1 MILQKI
7 VENKREEVARQKE
20 ILPLG
25 ELRQMLADRP
35 PTRDFEGAIRDRG
48 CAVIAEV
55 KRSSPSKGRI
65 REDFDPV
72 GIAGIYE
79 DNGAS
84 AISILTERKF
94 FEGSAAYIPQIGR
107 AVGLPLL
114 RKDFIIDA
122 YQINETRVLG
132 ADALLLIA
140 RLLEAGE
147 LRDFIGLASELGLA
161 ALVEVHDEADVEKA
175 VSSGARIVGI
185 NNRDLATFRTD
196 LAVSI
201 RLARRIPKGITVV
214 SESGIS
220 SRGEIEKLMEA
231 GIHAFLVGESLM
243 REKDV
248 GKKLRELLGREGNR
262 VQGKGY
268 RLRGTRC
275 FQTE

>member
-1 MILQKI
+1 
-7 VENKREEVARQKE
+7 VARLKE

-25 ELRQMLADRP
+25 ELRQMLADKP
-35 PTRDFEGAIRDRG
+35 PTRDFEGAIRNRD

-84 AISILTERKF
+84 AISILTEQKF
-94 FEGSAAYIPQIGR
+94 FEGSAAYVPQISS

-114 RKDFIIDA
+114 RKDFIIDP

-161 ALVEVHDEADVEKA
+161 VLVEVHDAADMEKA

-196 LAVSI
+196 LDVSI
-201 RLARRIPKGITVV
+201 RLARRVPKGVTVV
-214 SESGIS
+214 SESGIGC
-220 SRGEIEKLMEA
+220 RGDIEKLMEA
-231 GIHAFLVGESLM
+231 GIHAVLVGESLM
-243 REKDV
+243 REKDI
-248 GKKLRELLGREGNR
+248 GKKLRELLGAE
-262 VQGKGY
+262 
-268 RLRGTRC
+268 
-275 FQTE
+275 

>member
-1 MILQKI
+1 MILLKI
-7 VENKREEVARQKE
+7 VENRREEVARQKE
-20 ILPLG
+20 ILPLV
-25 ELRQMLADRP
+25 ELRQMLADSP
-35 PTRDFEGAIRDRG
+35 PTLDFEKAIRGRA

-72 GIAGIYE
+72 KIARTYE
-79 DNGAS
+79 LYGAS
-84 AISILTERKF
+84 ALSVLTERRF
-94 FEGSAAYIPQIGR
+94 FEGNNAYVPRIRR
-107 AVGLPLL
+107 AVRLPIL
-114 RKDFIIDA
+114 RKDFIVDP

-132 ADALLLIA
+132 ADALLFIA

-161 ALVEVHDEADVEKA
+161 ALVEVHDEKDVEKA

-201 RLARRIPKGITVV
+201 GLARRIPKGITVV

-220 SRGEIEKLMEA
+220 SRGDIETLIGS
-231 GIHAFLVGESLM
+231 GIHAVLVGESLM
-243 REKDV
+243 REQDI
-248 GKKLRELLGREGNR
+248 GKKLRELLGKE
-262 VQGKGY
+262 
-268 RLRGTRC
+268 
-275 FQTE
+275 

>member
-1 MILQKI
+1 LKKGDRGGFEEKMILQKI

-25 ELRQMLADRP
+25 ELRQMLSDRP
-35 PTRDFEGAIRDRG
+35 PTCDFAGAIRSRG

-65 REDFDPV
+65 REDFNPV
-72 GIAGIYE
+72 EIAGIYE

-94 FEGSAAYIPQIGR
+94 FEGNAAYLPQIR
-107 AVGLPLL
+107 KAVGLPLL
-114 RKDFIIDA
+114 RKDFIIDT

-175 VSSGARIVGI
+175 VSSGTRIVGI

-196 LAVSI
+196 LDVSI

-214 SESGIS
+214 SESGINC
-220 SRGEIEKLMEA
+220 RGDVERLMSA
-231 GIHAFLVGESLM
+231 GIHAVLVGESLM
-243 REKDV
+243 REKDI
-248 GKKLRELLGREGNR
+248 GKKLRELLGKDRDK
-262 VQGKGY
+262 GKG
-268 RLRGTRC
+268 
-275 FQTE
+275 

>member
-35 PTRDFEGAIRDRG
+35 PTRDFEGAIRNRD

-55 KRSSPSKGRI
+55 KRRSPSKGRI

-72 GIAGIYE
+72 GLASVYE

-94 FEGSAAYIPQIGR
+94 FEGSAAYVPQIKR
-107 AVGLPLL
+107 VVRLPLL

-122 YQINETRVLG
+122 YQISETRVLG

-147 LRDFIGLASELGLA
+147 LRDFLGLASELGLA
-161 ALVEVHDEADVEKA
+161 ALVEVHNEADVEKA

-185 NNRDLATFRTD
+185 NNRDLATFQTD
-196 LAVSI
+196 LEVSI
-201 RLARRIPKGITVV
+201 RLTRMVPKGVTVV
-214 SESGIS
+214 SESGINN
-220 SRGEIEKLMEA
+220 RGDIEKLMEA

-243 REKDV
+243 REKDI
-248 GKKLRELLGREGNR
+248 GKKLRELLGKE
-262 VQGKGY
+262 
-268 RLRGTRC
+268 
-275 FQTE
+275 

>member
-7 VENKREEVARQKE
+7 IENKKEEIERQKK

-25 ELRQMLADRP
+25 ELRQMLVDRP
-35 PTRDFEGAIRDRG
+35 PTRDFDGAIRNRD

-94 FEGSAAYIPQIGR
+94 FEGRAAYIPQIGR
-107 AVGLPLL
+107 SVKLPLL
-114 RKDFIIDA
+114 RKDFIIDP
-122 YQINETRVLG
+122 YQINEARVLG

-140 RLLEAGE
+140 RILEAGE
-147 LRDFIGLASELGLA
+147 MRDFLGIASELGLA
-161 ALVEVHDEADVEKA
+161 ALVEVHNEADVEKA
-175 VSSGARIVGI
+175 ISSGARIVGI

-196 LAVSI
+196 LDVSI
-201 RLARRIPKGITVV
+201 RLARRIPKAITVV
-214 SESGIS
+214 SESGID

-243 REKDV
+243 RAKDM
-248 GKKLRELLGREGNR
+248 GKKLRELLGRE
-262 VQGKGY
+262 KG
-268 RLRGTRC
+268 RG
-275 FQTE
+275 

>member
-7 VENKREEVARQKE
+7 IENKKEEIERQKK

-25 ELRQMLADRP
+25 ELRQMLVDRP
-35 PTRDFEGAIRDRG
+35 PTRDFDGAIRNRD

-94 FEGSAAYIPQIGR
+94 FEGRAAYIPQIGR
-107 AVGLPLL
+107 SVKLPLL
-114 RKDFIIDA
+114 RKDFIIDP
-122 YQINETRVLG
+122 YQINEARVLG

-140 RLLEAGE
+140 RILEAGE
-147 LRDFIGLASELGLA
+147 MRDFLGIASELGLA
-161 ALVEVHDEADVEKA
+161 ALVEVHNEADVEKA

-196 LAVSI
+196 LDVSI
-201 RLARRIPKGITVV
+201 RLARRIPKAITVV
-214 SESGIS
+214 SESGID

-243 REKDV
+243 RAKDM
-248 GKKLRELLGREGNR
+248 GKKLRELLGKE
-262 VQGKGY
+262 
-268 RLRGTRC
+268 
-275 FQTE
+275 

>member
-7 VENKREEVARQKE
+7 VENKKEEVARQKK

-35 PTRDFEGAIRDRG
+35 PTRDFEGAIRNRD

-94 FEGSAAYIPQIGR
+94 FEGRAAYIPQIGR
-107 AVGLPLL
+107 SVKLPLL
-114 RKDFIIDA
+114 RKDFIIDP
-122 YQINETRVLG
+122 YQINEARVLG

-147 LRDFIGLASELGLA
+147 LRDFIGLSSELGLA
-161 ALVEVHDEADVEKA
+161 ALVEVHDETDLEKA
-175 VSSGARIVGI
+175 ICAGARVVGI

-196 LAVSI
+196 FAVSI
-201 RLARRIPKGITVV
+201 RLARMVPKGVTVV
-214 SESGIS
+214 SESGID
-220 SRGEIEKLMEA
+220 SRGDIEMLMEA

-243 REKDV
+243 REPDI
-248 GKKLRELLGREGNR
+248 GKKLRELLGKE
-262 VQGKGY
+262 
-268 RLRGTRC
+268 
-275 FQTE
+275 

>member
-1 MILQKI
+1 MILQNI

-20 ILPLG
+20 IVPLG
-25 ELRQMLADRP
+25 ELRQMIADRP
-35 PTRDFEGAIRDRG
+35 PTRDFAGAIRDRG

-65 REDFDPV
+65 REDFDPA

-107 AVGLPLL
+107 TVHLPLL
-114 RKDFIIDA
+114 RKDFIIDP

-140 RLLEAGE
+140 RLLEASK

-161 ALVEVHDEADVEKA
+161 ALVEAHDEEDVEKA

-185 NNRDLATFRTD
+185 NNRDLETFRTD

-201 RLARRIPKGITVV
+201 RLARRIPRDVTVV
-214 SESGIS
+214 SESGIN
-220 SRGEIEKLMEA
+220 SRSDIVKLMEA

-243 REKDV
+243 RERDI
-248 GKKLRELLGREGNR
+248 GKKLRELLGKE
-262 VQGKGY
+262 
-268 RLRGTRC
+268 
-275 FQTE
+275 

>member
-7 VENKREEVARQKE
+7 VANKREEVARQKE
-20 ILPLG
+20 ILPIG

-35 PTRDFEGAIRDRG
+35 STRDFEGTIRSRD

-94 FEGSAAYIPQIGR
+94 FEGKAAYIPQIGR
-107 AVGLPLL
+107 TVNLPLL
-114 RKDFIIDA
+114 RKDFIIDP

-140 RLLEAGE
+140 RLLDAGE
-147 LRDFIGLASELGLA
+147 LRDFLGLASELGLA
-161 ALVEVHDEADVEKA
+161 ALVEVHNEADVEKA

-201 RLARRIPKGITVV
+201 ELARRIPKGVKVV
-214 SESGIS
+214 SESGIIC
-220 SRGEIEKLMEA
+220 RGDIEVLMAA

-248 GKKLRELLGREGNR
+248 GKKLRELLGAE
-262 VQGKGY
+262 
-268 RLRGTRC
+268 
-275 FQTE
+275 

>member
-20 ILPLG
+20 FLPLG

-35 PTRDFEGAIRDRG
+35 PTRDFEGAIRNRE

-107 AVGLPLL
+107 SVRLPLL
-114 RKDFIIDA
+114 RKDFIIDS
-122 YQINETRVLG
+122 YQISETRVLG

-140 RLLEAGE
+140 RILEQGQ
-147 LRDFIGLASELGLA
+147 LREFLGLASELGLA
-161 ALVEVHDEADVEKA
+161 ALVEVHDETDLEKA

-185 NNRDLATFRTD
+185 NNRDLETFRTD
-196 LAVSI
+196 LETSI
-201 RLARRIPKGITVV
+201 RLARRVPKGITVV

-220 SRGEIEKLMEA
+220 SRGDIERLMDA
-231 GIHAFLVGESLM
+231 GIHAVLVGESLM
-243 REKDV
+243 REEDI
-248 GKKLRELLGREGNR
+248 GKKLRELLGKE
-262 VQGKGY
+262 
-268 RLRGTRC
+268 
-275 FQTE
+275 

>member
-7 VENKREEVARQKE
+7 VENRREEVARQKE

-25 ELRQMLADRP
+25 ELRQLLADGP
-35 PTRDFEGAIRDRG
+35 PIRDFEGAIRDRG

-65 REDFDPV
+65 RDDFDPA

-79 DNGAS
+79 DNGAA

-114 RKDFIIDA
+114 RKDFIIDV
-122 YQINETRVLG
+122 YQVMETRVLG
-132 ADALLLIA
+132 ADALLLVA
-140 RLLEAGE
+140 RILEQGQLQE
-147 LRDFIGLASELGLA
+147 FLGLALELGLA
-161 ALVEVHDEADVEKA
+161 ALVEVHDETDLEKA
-175 VSSGARIVGI
+175 ISSGARIVGI

-196 LAVSI
+196 LETSI
-201 RLARRIPKGITVV
+201 RLARRVPKGVSVV
-214 SESGIS
+214 SESGIN
-220 SRGEIEKLMEA
+220 SRGDIERLMDA

-243 REKDV
+243 REKDI
-248 GKKLRELLGREGNR
+248 GKKLRELLGRDKGT
-262 VQGKGY
+262 GY
-268 RLRGTRC
+268 RV
-275 FQTE
+275 

>member
-1 MILQKI
+1 MILRKI
-7 VENKREEVARQKE
+7 VASKREEVARQKE
-20 ILPLG
+20 ILPLA
-25 ELRQMLADRP
+25 ELGQMLADKP
-35 PTRDFEGAIRDRG
+35 PTRDFQGALRHRD

-72 GIAGIYE
+72 EIAGIYE
-79 DNGAS
+79 ENGAA
-84 AISILTERKF
+84 AISVLTERRF
-94 FEGSAAYIPQIGR
+94 FEGHASYVPQIR
-107 AVGLPLL
+107 KAVGLPLL

-161 ALVEVHDEADVEKA
+161 ALVEVHDEPDVEKA

-196 LAVSI
+196 LDVSI

-214 SESGIS
+214 SESGINNRS
-220 SRGEIEKLMEA
+220 DVERLMNA
-231 GIHAFLVGESLM
+231 GIHAVLVGESLM
-243 REKDV
+243 REKDI
-248 GKKLRELLGREGNR
+248 GKKLRELLGRD
-262 VQGKGY
+262 
-268 RLRGTRC
+268 
-275 FQTE
+275 

>member
-7 VENKREEVARQKE
+7 VENRREEVARQKE

-35 PTRDFEGAIRDRG
+35 PTRDFEGAIRNRD

-72 GIAGIYE
+72 GIADIYE
-79 DNGAS
+79 ENGAS
-84 AISILTERKF
+84 AISILTERRF
-94 FEGSAAYIPQIGR
+94 FEGHAAYVPRIR
-107 AVGLPLL
+107 RSVRLPLL
-114 RKDFIIDA
+114 RKDFIVDP

-140 RLLEAGE
+140 RILEAGE

-175 VSSGARIVGI
+175 ISSGARLVGI
-185 NNRDLATFRTD
+185 NNRDLVTFRTD

-201 RLARRIPKGITVV
+201 GLARRIPKAVTVV
-214 SESGIS
+214 SESGIN
-220 SRGEIEKLMEA
+220 SRGDIEKLMES
-231 GIHAFLVGESLM
+231 GIRAFLVGESLM
-243 REKDV
+243 RQQDI
-248 GKKLRELLGREGNR
+248 GKKLRELLGKE
-262 VQGKGY
+262 
-268 RLRGTRC
+268 
-275 FQTE
+275 

>member
-7 VENKREEVARQKE
+7 VENKREEVARHKE

-55 KRSSPSKGRI
+55 KRSSPSKGLI
-65 REDFDPV
+65 REDFNPIE
-72 GIAGIYE
+72 IAGIYA

-94 FEGSAAYIPQIGR
+94 FEGNAAYVPQIRR
-107 AVGLPLL
+107 AVRLPLL
-114 RKDFIIDA
+114 RKDFIIDP

-161 ALVEVHDEADVEKA
+161 ALVEVHDAADMEKA

-196 LAVSI
+196 LDVSI

-214 SESGIS
+214 SESGIG
-220 SRGEIEKLMEA
+220 SRGDIEKLMEA

-248 GKKLRELLGREGNR
+248 GKKLRELLGKDRD
-262 VQGKGY
+262 
-268 RLRGTRC
+268 
-275 FQTE
+275 

>member
-1 MILQKI
+1 
-7 VENKREEVARQKE
+7 
-20 ILPLG
+20 
-25 ELRQMLADRP
+25 MLADKP
-35 PTRDFEGAIRDRG
+35 PTRDFEGAIRNRD

-94 FEGSAAYIPQIGR
+94 FEGNAAYVPQISSV
-107 AVGLPLL
+107 VGLPLL
-114 RKDFIIDA
+114 RKDFIIDP

-161 ALVEVHDEADVEKA
+161 ALVEVHDAADMEKA

-196 LAVSI
+196 LDVSI
-201 RLARRIPKGITVV
+201 RLARRIPKAITVV
-214 SESGIS
+214 SESGIA
-220 SRGEIEKLMEA
+220 SRGDIEKLMEA

-243 REKDV
+243 RQQDI
-248 GKKLRELLGREGNR
+248 GKKLRELLGKE
-262 VQGKGY
+262 
-268 RLRGTRC
+268 
-275 FQTE
+275 

>member
-7 VENKREEVARQKE
+7 VANKREELARQKE

-35 PTRDFEGAIRDRG
+35 PTRDFEEAIRNRD

-72 GIAGIYE
+72 GIAGIYAE
-79 DNGAS
+79 NGAA

-94 FEGSAAYIPQIGR
+94 FEGRAAYIPQIGR
-107 AVGLPLL
+107 SVKLPLL
-114 RKDFIIDA
+114 RKDFIVDP

-140 RLLEAGE
+140 RILEAGE
-147 LRDFIGLASELGLA
+147 MRDFIGLASELGLA

-185 NNRDLATFRTD
+185 NNRDLETFRTD
-196 LAVSI
+196 LAVSV
-201 RLARRIPKGITVV
+201 RLARRVPKGVTVV
-214 SESGIS
+214 SESGIH
-220 SRGEIEKLMEA
+220 SRGDIEMLMKA

-243 REKDV
+243 REQDV
-248 GKKLRELLGREGNR
+248 GKKLRELLGRE
-262 VQGKGY
+262 
-268 RLRGTRC
+268 
-275 FQTE
+275 

>member
-7 VENKREEVARQKE
+7 VENKRIEVAHQKE
-20 ILPLG
+20 ILPVA
-25 ELRQMLADRP
+25 ELKQMLVDRP
-35 PTRDFEGAIRDRG
+35 PTRDFEGAVRDRD

-72 GIAGIYE
+72 GIACIYE
-79 DNGAS
+79 NHGAS

-94 FEGSAAYIPQIGR
+94 FDGDAAYVPQIR
-107 AVGLPLL
+107 KAVGMPLL
-114 RKDFIIDA
+114 RKDFIIDP
-122 YQINETRVLG
+122 YQIYETRVLG

-161 ALVEVHDEADVEKA
+161 ALVEVHDDADVEKA

-196 LAVSI
+196 LDVST

-214 SESGIS
+214 SESGIN
-220 SRGEIEKLMEA
+220 SRDDIERLMSA
-231 GIHAFLVGESLM
+231 GIHAVLVGESLM
-243 REKDV
+243 REKDI
-248 GKKLRELLGREGNR
+248 GKKLRELLG
-262 VQGKGY
+262 KG
-268 RLRGTRC
+268 
-275 FQTE
+275 

>member
-7 VENKREEVARQKE
+7 IENKKEEIERQKK

-25 ELRQMLADRP
+25 ELRQMLVDRP
-35 PTRDFEGAIRDRG
+35 PTRDFDGAIRNRD

-94 FEGSAAYIPQIGR
+94 FEGRAAYIPQIGR
-107 AVGLPLL
+107 SVKLPLL
-114 RKDFIIDA
+114 RKDFIIDP
-122 YQINETRVLG
+122 YQINEARVLG

-140 RLLEAGE
+140 RILEAGE
-147 LRDFIGLASELGLA
+147 MRDFLGIASELGLA
-161 ALVEVHDEADVEKA
+161 ALVEVHNEADVEKA

-196 LAVSI
+196 LDVSI
-201 RLARRIPKGITVV
+201 RLARRIPKAITVV
-214 SESGIS
+214 SESGID

-243 REKDV
+243 RAKDM
-248 GKKLRELLGREGNR
+248 GKKLRELLGRE
-262 VQGKGY
+262 KG
-268 RLRGTRC
+268 RG
-275 FQTE
+275 

>member
-7 VENKREEVARQKE
+7 VENKREELARQKE

-25 ELRQMLADRP
+25 ELRHMLADRL
-35 PTRDFEGAIRDRG
+35 PTRDFEGAIRNRD

-84 AISILTERKF
+84 AVSILTERKF
-94 FEGSAAYIPQIGR
+94 FEGRAAYIPQIER
-107 AVGLPLL
+107 TVNLPLL
-114 RKDFIIDA
+114 RKDFIIDP
-122 YQINETRVLG
+122 YQINETRALG

-140 RLLEAGE
+140 RILEAGE

-161 ALVEVHDEADVEKA
+161 ALVEVHDEEDVEKA
-175 VSSGARIVGI
+175 VASGARIVGI
-185 NNRDLATFRTD
+185 NNRDLETFRTD

-201 RLARRIPKGITVV
+201 RLARRIPKAVTVV
-214 SESGIS
+214 SESGIN
-220 SRGEIEKLMEA
+220 SRGHIERLMGG
-231 GIHAFLVGESLM
+231 GIHAFLIGESLM
-243 REKDV
+243 REQDI
-248 GKKLRELLGREGNR
+248 GKKLRELLGKE
-262 VQGKGY
+262 
-268 RLRGTRC
+268 
-275 FQTE
+275 

>member
-7 VENKREEVARQKE
+7 IENKKEEIERQKK

-25 ELRQMLADRP
+25 ELRQMLVDRP
-35 PTRDFEGAIRDRG
+35 PTRDFDGAIRNRD

-94 FEGSAAYIPQIGR
+94 FEGRAAYIPQIGR
-107 AVGLPLL
+107 SVKLPLL
-114 RKDFIIDA
+114 RKDFIIDP
-122 YQINETRVLG
+122 YQINEARVLG

-140 RLLEAGE
+140 RILEAGE
-147 LRDFIGLASELGLA
+147 MRDFLGIASELGLA
-161 ALVEVHDEADVEKA
+161 ALVEVHNEADVEKA

-196 LAVSI
+196 LDVSI
-201 RLARRIPKGITVV
+201 RLARRIPKAITVV
-214 SESGIS
+214 SESGID

-243 REKDV
+243 RAKDM
-248 GKKLRELLGREGNR
+248 GKKLRELLGRE
-262 VQGKGY
+262 
-268 RLRGTRC
+268 
-275 FQTE
+275 

>member
-35 PTRDFEGAIRDRG
+35 PTRDFEGAIRNRD

-147 LRDFIGLASELGLA
+147 LRDFLGLASELGLA
-161 ALVEVHDEADVEKA
+161 ALVEVHNEADVEKA

-196 LAVSI
+196 LEVSI
-201 RLARRIPKGITVV
+201 RLARMVPKGVTVV

-220 SRGEIEKLMEA
+220 SRGDIEKLMEA

-248 GKKLRELLGREGNR
+248 GKKLRELLGRDRDR
-262 VQGKGY
+262 V
-268 RLRGTRC
+268 
-275 FQTE
+275 

>member
-35 PTRDFEGAIRDRG
+35 PTRDFEGSIRNRD

-65 REDFDPV
+65 RKDFDPV
-72 GIAGIYE
+72 GIAEIYE

-84 AISILTERKF
+84 AISILTEQKH
-94 FEGSAAYIPQIGR
+94 FEGRAAYIPQIR
-107 AVGLPLL
+107 RSVKLPLL
-114 RKDFIIDA
+114 RKDFIIDP
-122 YQINETRVLG
+122 YQINEARVLG

-161 ALVEVHDEADVEKA
+161 ALVEVHDETDLEKA
-175 VSSGARIVGI
+175 ICAGARVVGI

-201 RLARRIPKGITVV
+201 RLARRVPKGVTVV

-220 SRGEIEKLMEA
+220 SRGDIERLMGG
-231 GIHAFLVGESLM
+231 GIHAFLIGESLM
-243 REKDV
+243 REQDI
-248 GKKLRELLGREGNR
+248 GKKLRELLGKE
-262 VQGKGY
+262 
-268 RLRGTRC
+268 
-275 FQTE
+275 

>member
-35 PTRDFEGAIRDRG
+35 PTRDFEGAIRNRD

-55 KRSSPSKGRI
+55 KRRSPSKGRI

-72 GIAGIYE
+72 GLASVYE

-94 FEGSAAYIPQIGR
+94 FEGSAAYVPQIKR
-107 AVGLPLL
+107 VVRLPLL

-122 YQINETRVLG
+122 YQISETRVLG

-147 LRDFIGLASELGLA
+147 LRDFLGLASELGLA
-161 ALVEVHDEADVEKA
+161 ALVEVHNEADVEKA

-196 LAVSI
+196 LDVSI
-201 RLARRIPKGITVV
+201 RLARRIPKAITVV
-214 SESGIS
+214 SESGINN
-220 SRGEIEKLMEA
+220 RGDIEKLMEA

-243 REKDV
+243 REKDI
-248 GKKLRELLGREGNR
+248 GKKLRELLGKE
-262 VQGKGY
+262 
-268 RLRGTRC
+268 
-275 FQTE
+275 